1 MGGGSLGPPPE
12 PPTEGE
18 NMAKY
23 YRAKTGVNLPVDGAM
38 VLIPADALVPAG
50 SPVLKKLSKDALA
63 EHFTEVEPG
72 GGADR
77 GFGPFDV
84 EQATAAPG
92 EKRGDKST
100 SSTRTTKK

>member
-1 MGGGSLGPPPE
+1 
-12 PPTEGE
+12 
-18 NMAKY
+18 MAKY

-38 VLIPADALVPAG
+38 VLIPADALLPAG
-50 SPVLKKLSKDALA
+50 SPIIKKLNKAALE

-92 EKRGDKST
+92 EKRGDKT
-100 SSTRTTKK
+100 TTKSTETKRGAK